1 MGIICD
7 DPGPKKALKP
17 TIFALR
23 ATFFA
28 KMGKKK
34 FSRFARKFFEKS
46 EKLGCFSGFS
56 VGGVALF
63 FLEQPKIN

>member
-34 FSRFARKFFEKS
+34 FRASREN
-46 EKLGCFSGFS
+46 
-56 VGGVALF
+56 
-63 FLEQPKIN
+63 FLKNPKN